1 MIVIRARI
9 TGTGSYVPEKVL
21 TNLDIEKFLDTND
34 EWIRTR
40 TGICERHVVADGEN
54 TSDLAT
60 NAAQRALE
68 MAGIDTK
75 EIELIVVGTITGD
88 YPWPATA
95 CVVQRNLGAVNAGAF
110 DVSAACSGFL
120 YALSCAIDRIEAGRC
135 KKAVVIGAETLTRII
150 DWEDRNT
157 CVLFGDAAG
166 AVVLEASEGEQGI
179 MSTHLHADG
188 THLELLYQPGFG
200 TRLMPSEESLKN
212 RDYFLQMQGNE
223 VFKVAVRSLTE
234 VANIALKANNLTAK
248 DVDLF
253 IPHQANIRILDA
265 TSKRIG
271 FKENQVYINV
281 DRYGNT
287 SAATIPLALD
297 EANRAGRLKE
307 GDIVLLD
314 AFGGGFTWAAV
325 MLRW

>member
-1 MIVIRARI
+1 
-9 TGTGSYVPEKVL
+9 
-21 TNLDIEKFLDTND
+21 
-34 EWIRTR
+34 
-40 TGICERHVVADGEN
+40 
-54 TSDLAT
+54 
-60 NAAQRALE
+60 
-68 MAGIDTK
+68 
-75 EIELIVVGTITGD
+75 
-88 YPWPATA
+88 
-95 CVVQRNLGAVNAGAF
+95 
-110 DVSAACSGFL
+110 
-120 YALSCAIDRIEAGRC
+120 
-135 KKAVVIGAETLTRII
+135 
-150 DWEDRNT
+150 
-157 CVLFGDAAG
+157 
-166 AVVLEASEGEQGI
+166 
-179 MSTHLHADG
+179 
-188 THLELLYQPGFG
+188 
-200 TRLMPSEESLKN
+200 
-212 RDYFLQMQGNE
+212 
-223 VFKVAVRSLTE
+223 
-234 VANIALKANNLTAK
+234 LTAK